1 MSGYGCCWVK
11 ASRVWCSGVNSGT
24 QDVYHLPVPDDPH
37 EVEDQ
42 VPVVALGVRDH
53 DEYRS

>member
-1 MSGYGCCWVK
+1 M
-11 ASRVWCSGVNSGT
+11 
-24 QDVYHLPVPDDPH
+24 YHLPVPDDPH

-53 DEYRS
+53 DDPS